1 METRR
6 YGVATFQAL
15 ALYLLTGAAC
25 ILVGSSMS
33 HLMVHFDAS
42 LAQVAAIQSAYALGR
57 MSTVFLTG
65 WITERCG
72 VRVSLLLGTGLLL
85 AFLAGIPLTHNYLAG
100 LALAFLGGAGMGSQD
115 AACPVILSAVYP
127 RSYASML
134 SAGQALFGAGCF
146 LPPLIMSLALAAG
159 LPFYVSYYAFAALA
173 LAMLLTLPFMRL
185 PEMGRL
191 ATEGGHTAHAIRLR
205 VRWLGLAL
213 FAVICFAYS
222 AVVNTINL
230 YTATFSEG
238 LALPAAV
245 AGNLLTV
252 YNLASM
258 IGSLCFT
265 AVLRRVRPL
274 TVLIVN
280 CVIALAALGLM
291 VWLQRPAV
299 FFLGLA
305 VAGFFLGVLF
315 SVIVTL
321 ATGLKPSHASLAA
334 AAVAVVSGGSDTVN
348 PLVTGPLFSALGM
361 DAAYPYTMAVL
372 ALTLAAALGFGAL
385 ARPARPLPRA
395 SEPTDIE

>member
-1 METRR
+1 MARPHYRAAAFE
-6 YGVATFQAL
+6 AL

-25 ILVGSSMS
+25 ILVGSSMT
-33 HLMVHFDAS
+33 HLMDHFGVS

-65 WITERCG
+65 WITERFG
-72 VRVSLLLGTGLLL
+72 VRTSLLLGTALLL
-85 AFLAGIPLTHNYLAG
+85 AFLGGIPLTHNYFVG

-127 RSYASML
+127 NSYASML

-146 LPPLIMSLALAAG
+146 LPPLIMSVALAAD
-159 LPFYVSYYAFAALA
+159 LPFYVSYYAFAVLA
-173 LAMLLTLPFMRL
+173 LVMLLVLPFMKL
-185 PEMGRL
+185 PEMSHL

-205 VRWLGLAL
+205 VRWLGFAL

-230 YTATFSEG
+230 YTATFAEG
-238 LALPAAV
+238 LDLPAAL
-245 AGNLLTV
+245 AANLLTV

-265 AVLRRVRPL
+265 AILRRTPPIK
-274 TVLIVN
+274 VLIGN
-280 CVIALAALGLM
+280 CVIALIALGVA
-291 VWLQRPAV
+291 VWLQHPV
-299 FFLGLA
+299 GFFAGLA

-334 AAVAVVSGGSDTVN
+334 AAVAVVSGASDTAN
-348 PLVTGPLFSALGM
+348 PLITGPLLTTLGM
-361 DAAYPYTMAVL
+361 GMAYPYTMLVL
-372 ALTLAAALGFGAL
+372 AITLAASLGFAAL
-385 ARPARPLPRA
+385 ARPRS
-395 SEPTDIE
+395 SETV

>member
-1 METRR
+1 MARPHYRAAAFE
-6 YGVATFQAL
+6 AL

-25 ILVGSSMS
+25 ILVGSSMT
-33 HLMVHFDAS
+33 HLMDHFGVS

-65 WITERCG
+65 WITERFG
-72 VRVSLLLGTGLLL
+72 VRTSLLLGTALLL
-85 AFLAGIPLTHNYLAG
+85 AFLGGIPLTHNYFVG

-127 RSYASML
+127 HSYASML

-146 LPPLIMSLALAAG
+146 LPPLIMSVALAVD
-159 LPFYVSYYAFAALA
+159 LPFYVSYYVFAALA
-173 LAMLLTLPFMRL
+173 LVMLLVLPFMKL
-185 PEMGRL
+185 PEMSHL
-191 ATEGGHTAHAIRLR
+191 ATDGGHTAHAIRLR
-205 VRWLGLAL
+205 VRWLGIVL

-230 YTATFSEG
+230 YTATFAEG
-238 LALPAAV
+238 LALPAALS
-245 AGNLLTV
+245 ANLLTV

-258 IGSLCFT
+258 AGSLCFT
-265 AVLRRVRPL
+265 TVLRRVAPIR
-274 TVLIVN
+274 VLIGN
-280 CVIALAALGLM
+280 CVIALVALALA
-291 VWLQRPAV
+291 VWLQQPAV

-348 PLVTGPLFSALGM
+348 PLITGPLFTALGM
-361 DAAYPYTMAVL
+361 GMAYPYTMLVL
-372 ALTLAAALGFGAL
+372 ALTLAASLGFAAL
-385 ARPARPLPRA
+385 ARPAHP
-395 SEPTDIE
+395 SETA